1 MALLDDGLGKMA
13 IPGFVQKRTVVRLE
27 YIAAKEEEEE
37 DMDWRYGDVHGVYI
51 PPGLLADAWVRE

>member
-1 MALLDDGLGKMA
+1 MRASCSLALLDDGLGKMA

-37 DMDWRYGDVHGVYI
+37 DMD
-51 PPGLLADAWVRE
+51 